1 MIVNI
6 CQHQHHHHTH
16 CPGMRHMP
24 HSSQVRGHLRPG
36 SLGSP
41 GPGEV
46 AHGAG
51 HRLRVTEPDSAA
63 RSNLLGLREPA
74 RAPNKDDKDGEL
86 TVKLLNIG
94 IFHQEVE
101 LKPQMGLNMI
111 EASEIQI
118 ESSARW
124 LQQKHIWCST
134 SGALPTDVV

>member
-1 MIVNI
+1 MEQGIDSV
-6 CQHQHHHHTH
+6 
-16 CPGMRHMP
+16 
-24 HSSQVRGHLRPG
+24 
-36 SLGSP
+36 SLN
-41 GPGEV
+41 
-46 AHGAG
+46 
-51 HRLRVTEPDSAA
+51 PDSAA